1 MPEMMLGNGIRY
13 TEIHDPKFRS
23 CLLNILF
30 YVHRS
35 RQTAPIHALLPDLL
49 TTSSAAYPSAAAMT
63 LQLESLY
70 AAEFC
75 GKLSLCGDDAALDLT
90 ASWLNDDLALG
101 GEPVTDEMLSLVTDA
116 LLHPNAAEGVFRDP
130 EFRICK
136 QNLLDDIDCT
146 RNDKRIY
153 TLRRAAALAYQDEA
167 AAIPPTGL
175 RSDAEAVT
183 PAETF
188 RLWQDILRTAQIEIV
203 CVLPQPKPQIAA
215 RLKECF
221 AAVPRMPET
230 FCFHVPSPKKPQP
243 AHEDELLPAGQTKL
257 AVTYKYDSIPRE
269 ILLMLCS
276 ILGWNSDALLFT
288 ELREKRGLC
297 YYCCLTCSTGKQALI
312 IDSGTDSACTEAV
325 CTGIQA
331 QIEALQNGAFSNAMM
346 QKAVLRYA
354 CRSAAASDSPY
365 DLAAEQINRL
375 QHNDPR
381 SAQELTAAMQA
392 ITREQIADAAKQ
404 LTLDS
409 VFVLRAE
416 REEADADAD

>member
-1 MPEMMLGNGIRY
+1 MPEMMLGSGIRY

-49 TTSSAAYPSAAAMT
+49 TASSAAYPSAAEMT
-63 LQLESLY
+63 LALESLY

-90 ASWLNDDLALG
+90 ASWMRDDLALS
-101 GEPVTDEMLSLVTDA
+101 GESVTDAMLSLVTDA
-116 LLHPNAAEGVFRDP
+116 LLHPNAADNGFRDP

-153 TLRRAAALAYQDEA
+153 TLRSASALAYIGEP

-183 PAETF
+183 PEDAF
-188 RLWQDILRTAQIEIV
+188 RLWQEILRTSQIEIV
-203 CVLPQPKPQIAA
+203 CVLPKPNPQIAEKL
-215 RLKECF
+215 RECF
-221 AAVPRMPET
+221 AALPRTPET
-230 FCFHVPSPKKPQP
+230 FCFHAPSPMKQQP
-243 AHEDELLPAGQTKL
+243 AFEKELLPVGQTKL
-257 AVTYKYDSIPRE
+257 AVTYKYDNIPRE
-269 ILLMLCS
+269 VLLMLCS

-297 YYCCLTCSTGKQALI
+297 YYCCLEWSSGKHSVI
-312 IDSGTDSACTEAV
+312 IDSGTDSADLNALRI
-325 CTGIQA
+325 GIDA
-331 QIEALQNGAFSNAMM
+331 QIEAIRNGRFSDKMM
-346 QKAVLRYA
+346 QKAILRYA
-354 CRSAAASDSPY
+354 CRAAAASDSPY
-365 DLAAEQINRL
+365 DLAAEEISRL
-375 QHNDPR
+375 QHDDPR
-381 SAQELTAAMQA
+381 SAAELTAAMQTV
-392 ITREQIADAAKQ
+392 TREQIADAAKQ
-404 LTLDS
+404 LRLDS
-409 VFVLRAE
+409 VFVLLAE
-416 REEADADAD
+416 REEAAFDAE